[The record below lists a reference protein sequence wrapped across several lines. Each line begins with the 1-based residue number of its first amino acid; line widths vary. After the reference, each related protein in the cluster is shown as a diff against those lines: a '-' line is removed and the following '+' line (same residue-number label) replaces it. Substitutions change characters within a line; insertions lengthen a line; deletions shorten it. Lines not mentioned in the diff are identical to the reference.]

1 LVLICVGVGCG
12 RTGLEAEGLDEPEGD
27 AAVIRTPLAEGS
39 IEPNDA
45 PAEMAVVPPPECQ
58 PKGEVCNGMDDDCNG
73 AIDDSL
79 APTPCPGGGFRYCV
93 AGRWSA
99 CPSRCEVCL
108 PGSQR
113 VCFHSYCL
121 YWGVQTCA
129 SDGQGFGPCR
139 EQAPPRECAA
149 TADRYKYS
157 AELEQCCIDNGYCCV
172 DEHDLDRDGNRT
184 ELLGHCDEVRCGP

>member
-1 LVLICVGVGCG
+1 MWVGCALMGCG
-12 RTGLEAEGLDEPEGD
+12 RTGLDADGFEQPEGD
-27 AAVIRTPLAEGS
+27 AAAIRTPLAEGS
-39 IEPNDA
+39 VEPSEA
-45 PAEMAVVPPPECQ
+45 ASEATTECQ
-58 PKGEVCNGMDDDCNG
+58 PRAEICNGMDDDCNG
-73 AIDDSL
+73 TIDDSL

-129 SDGQGFGPCR
+129 SDGKGFGPCR
-139 EQAPPRECAA
+139 EQAPPPECAA
-149 TADRYKYS
+149 TAHQYRYS
-157 AELEQCCIDNGYCCV
+157 AELEQCCIEKGYCCV
-172 DEHDLDRDGNRT
+172 DEHDLDKDGNHT
-184 ELLGHCDEVRCGP
+184 ELLGRCGEVTCAP